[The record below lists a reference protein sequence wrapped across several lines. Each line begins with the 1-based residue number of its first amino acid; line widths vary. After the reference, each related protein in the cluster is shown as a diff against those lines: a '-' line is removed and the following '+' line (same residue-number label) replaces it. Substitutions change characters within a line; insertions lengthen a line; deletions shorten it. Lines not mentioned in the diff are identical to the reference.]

1 MILDE
6 DMTLDEMELE
16 LSILPSISDYIIEE
30 KKDLETVELFV
41 KYFLDSYPMEKYNY
55 LHDALNLAKGLP
67 VDKNSLLKSRA
78 WEFIDT
84 RLYTKAEKLRNASAE
99 EENIFLNKVKKIVS
113 FMDNKEQASYLSSIK
128 LMLHPLMP

>member
-41 KYFLDSYPMEKYNY
+41 KCFLIRYPMEKYNY